1 MAVGTVF
8 FGVVLEGGWFPKKI
22 FGRCNKNVQQA
33 TWHMARN
40 KYSISIKKQTRKFK
54 TAMKIQNLR
63 AVGDPQRI
71 EAKTTDRIWGFFM

>member
-1 MAVGTVF
+1 
-8 FGVVLEGGWFPKKI
+8 
-22 FGRCNKNVQQA
+22 
-33 TWHMARN
+33 MARN